1 MAFLRYELHFH
12 TSEVSS
18 CSKVTAADSVGWYK
32 DKAYD
37 GIVVTDH
44 YTRQYFEEDDESSW
58 EEQVDRYLSGYQ
70 LAVRTGRP
78 LGLNILP
85 GLEIRFDENNNDY
98 LVFGIDRAFLIA
110 YPELYKLGIR
120 SFHELTHKNNMLVYQ
135 AHPMRNGMT
144 VINPL
149 RVDGLEGYNGNPR
162 QTSRNDIATLW
173 AQKHDMRCISG
184 SDFHQQGDEG
194 RGGVIFNQPVLS
206 QQDLVAALASQA
218 YTLIT
223 TDDDAY

>member
-1 MAFLRYELHFH
+1 MALLKYELHFH

-18 CSKVTAADSVGWYK
+18 CSKVSAADSVGWYR
-32 DKAYD
+32 AQNYD

-58 EEQVDRYLSGYQ
+58 EEKIDRYLCGYR
-70 LAVRTGRP
+70 LAVQAGQP
-78 LGLNILP
+78 LGLNILL

-98 LVFGIDRAFLIA
+98 LVYGMDRDFLIA
-110 YPELYKLGIR
+110 NPELYKLGIR
-120 SFHELTHKNNMLVYQ
+120 SFHELTRRNNLLVYQ

-162 QTSRNDIATLW
+162 QTSRNDIASLW
-173 AQKHDMRCISG
+173 AKKHDMRCISG
-184 SDFHQQGDEG
+184 SDFHQPGDEG
-194 RGGVIFNQPVLS
+194 RGGVVFKRPVLR
-206 QQDLVAALASQA
+206 QQELIAALASQD
-218 YTLIT
+218 YTVIT
-223 TDDDAY
+223 TEDE